1 MYERKSEFMSLK
13 WGYEYGKFPYLFSK
27 REETA

>member
-1 MYERKSEFMSLK
+1 MSEKTEFISLK
-13 WGYEYGKFPYLFSK
+13 WGYEYGRFPYLFSK